1 MIFSTTIT
9 RNRLLYLFMIF
20 IVLGLGL
27 ASRRYPQFLPN
38 FIATYAGD
46 TLWALLVFLL
56 IGFIWP
62 SLSIFKSALIALS
75 FSLMIELSQLYHVPW
90 LDELRRQTW
99 IALVIGRGFLWSD
112 LVCYMVGI
120 GLGVI
125 GELSLKPLKKM
136 PPINL

>member
-1 MIFSTTIT
+1 MIVSATIF
-9 RNRLLYLFMIF
+9 RNRWLYLFMMF
-20 IVLGLGL
+20 IVMGFGL
-27 ASRRYPQFLPN
+27 ASRRYPQFWPD

-62 SLSIFKSALIALS
+62 SLSIFKAALIALS
-75 FSLMIELSQLYHVPW
+75 FSLIIELSQLYHAPW

-112 LVCYMVGI
+112 LVCYTVGV

-125 GELSLKPLKKM
+125 GELGLKSLMTAPR
-136 PPINL
+136 